1 MVETALRKHAMS
13 PIAARHTCRRN
24 EETTRYNS
32 LAAKNP
38 PCKRTT
44 RLIGRLT
51 QFMRSTVTPLRK
63 RKQSKRLEA
72 PEKVPFSKVSSTKD
86 AALPRMPVVTRL
98 HVGTGMGYLSTTYII
113 QNAAHMQVSMYLAP
127 HHRRCRRRTL
137 AEAGGL
143 LACTATS
150 YVQLCVHQT
159 SFLSTVVCFFAGF
172 LFFRGPRFVRRR
184 SVQCTEYGTEQL
196 FENK

>member
-1 MVETALRKHAMS
+1 MQ
-13 PIAARHTCRRN
+13 
-24 EETTRYNS
+24 
-32 LAAKNP
+32 KNNQVNRP
-38 PCKRTT
+38 VDLVYAVHGDAT
-44 RLIGRLT
+44 
-51 QFMRSTVTPLRK
+51 RK

-127 HHRRCRRRTL
+127 HHRRCWRRTL

-172 LFFRGPRFVRRR
+172 LFLEDRALSDDGPFSVR
-184 SVQCTEYGTEQL
+184 SMVQSSFLRISDLQNLGRIY
-196 FENK
+196 